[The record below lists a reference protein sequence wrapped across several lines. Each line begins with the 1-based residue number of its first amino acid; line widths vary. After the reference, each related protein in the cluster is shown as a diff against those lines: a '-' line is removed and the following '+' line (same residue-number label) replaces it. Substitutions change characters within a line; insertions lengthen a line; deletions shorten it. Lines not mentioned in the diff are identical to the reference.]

1 MGVGLALVAAVLFGA
16 TVPLGKMLLGD
27 LPPLALAAVF
37 YLGCGIGL
45 AAIILVRRLC
55 GYRTQFVPGHGLPF
69 ALSLLSGGIV
79 APILFTTGLARTSSV
94 SAALLL
100 NLEVVFTIFLARLVL
115 REAVGGLRLMGM
127 LLVVAGAAA
136 LGFSAHNLSSFSW
149 RVGDWLVAGASLGW
163 ALDNILTRHI
173 AHSDALV
180 MACVKGL
187 VAGVVDLAILW
198 GYGGGHG
205 LPLAAAGAGLLVG
218 FLGYG
223 LSLVCF
229 ILALRTLGAA
239 RTSSYFASA
248 PFVGAGLALGFGQA
262 RVTPV
267 LVLAS
272 LLALFGIVLMIVNFD
287 GGHRRWH
294 RHTRGDSS
302 HHHPNSVPRTFFGW
316 HGHRR
321 EGESDGR
328 TSSVIIS

>member
-16 TVPLGKMLLGD
+16 TVPLGKELLGD

-45 AAIILVRRLC
+45 AGVILVRRLR
-55 GYRTQFVPGHGLPF
+55 GHRIQFAPRHGLPF
-69 ALSLLSGGIV
+69 VFSLVSGGIV
-79 APILFTTGLARTSSV
+79 APILFTSGLDRTSSV

-100 NLEVVFTIFLARLVL
+100 NLEVVFTVLLARLVL
-115 REAVGGLRLMGM
+115 REAVGGSRLMGM

-136 LGFSAHNLSSFSW
+136 LGLGTHNLSSFSW

-180 MACVKGL
+180 IACVKGL
-187 VAGVVDLAILW
+187 VAGVVDFAIFA
-198 GYGGGHG
+198 GYEGGHG
-205 LPLAAAGAGLLVG
+205 LPLGAVGAGLLVG

-248 PFVGAGLALGFGQA
+248 PFVGAGLAIGLGQA

-267 LVLAS
+267 LVCAL
-272 LLALFGIVLMIVNFD
+272 LLAVSGVVLLTVDFD
-287 GGHRRWH
+287 GGQGPGSRQRR
-294 RHTRGDSS
+294 GNSS
-302 HHHPNSVPRTFFGW
+302 SL
-316 HGHRR
+316 
-321 EGESDGR
+321 S
-328 TSSVIIS
+328 